1 MLTMARSVGSGIR
14 NGISSSKD
22 ERDAMRSSSRLTL
35 KMRGT
40 SKESLSNSVDDKIT
54 EDTVY
59 QRLVL
64 FFVFFLLLKAT
75 AVELLPVERL

>member
-14 NGISSSKD
+14 NGIASSKD
-22 ERDAMRSSSRLTL
+22 ERVAEHSNRLTL

-54 EDTVY
+54 EDAVC

-64 FFVFFLLLKAT
+64 FFVLFFF
-75 AVELLPVERL
+75 